1 MHDCR
6 VTCGRLY
13 DIEKGELNR
22 PCSLGSAVNF
32 HYQLISGSLF
42 FMKLDRL
49 IRLALGFLILLVF
62 VITIAALLFV
72 TESALNVWDRLVQG
86 PRLLLYGY
94 LAVMAVLIVGAM
106 WLVAR
111 LLIRRKILEPQSKTA
126 KLSKSDIEA
135 RLRDAD
141 NAGVDVTEAQI
152 ELQELASRQQAGSVH
167 LCFFGEIST
176 GKSSL
181 IKALVPEADV
191 VIDAVGGS
199 TLDIR
204 HYRWRDEAVAQI
216 LLTDVPGTGGLD
228 EGLDSVAEEEARRS
242 QLVIFVCE
250 GDLTRAEKQAVKW
263 LLALEKPLVL
273 VMNKSD
279 RYDAAEQAALMQRLL
294 DHLSDLGGEITKD
307 RVVAV
312 SAGGQVDVIERSAD
326 GSEEKVRRERQAD
339 IGVLVVAINRL
350 LEEDA
355 SSLDARRDRAV
366 FRLAAEKL
374 AEAEQSYRQ
383 QRSEQII
390 RNSTRKA
397 VVGALAA
404 VSPGTDLI
412 IQGYIGTTMTQ
423 SVCKLYG
430 AAPRDLDIEQF
441 LTLSQSR
448 AGRALPLSLAV
459 AGNALK
465 AFPGLGTVAGGLV
478 HAVAYGLIFDAL
490 GRSLVLTLSKHGEL
504 VPETAAKEF
513 EEGINEHIEAGVRQI
528 AKMVVDQQEDG
539 GSSG

>member
-1 MHDCR
+1 
-6 VTCGRLY
+6 
-13 DIEKGELNR
+13 
-22 PCSLGSAVNF
+22 
-32 HYQLISGSLF
+32 
-42 FMKLDRL
+42 MKLDRF

-62 VITIAALLFV
+62 VIAIAALLFV

-94 LAVMAVLIVGAM
+94 MSVMAALVIAAI
-106 WLVAR
+106 WLGFR
-111 LLIRRKILEPQSKTA
+111 LLVRRKIAEPKGRPA

-135 RLRDAD
+135 RLRQAD
-141 NAGVDVTEAQI
+141 EAGVDVGEAQA
-152 ELQELASRQQAGSVH
+152 ELHELASRQRAGSVH

-199 TLDIR
+199 TMDIR
-204 HYRWRDEAVAQI
+204 HYRWRDDVGLQI
-216 LLTDVPGTGGLD
+216 LLTDVPGTGGLE
-228 EGLDSVAEEEARRS
+228 EGLDKVAEEEARRS
-242 QLVIFVCE
+242 QVVIFVCE
-250 GDLTRAEKQAVKW
+250 GDLTRAEKQAVKR

-294 DHLSDLGGEITKD
+294 DHLSDLGGEIAKD

-312 SAGGQVDVIERSAD
+312 SAGGQVDVIERKID
-326 GSEEKVRRERQAD
+326 GPEETVRRERPAD

-350 LEEDA
+350 LEED
-355 SSLDARRDRAV
+355 SSTLDARRDRAV

-374 AEAEQSYRQ
+374 AEAEQRYRQ
-383 QRSEQII
+383 QRSEQIV

-404 VSPGTDLI
+404 VSPGTDVI

-423 SVCKLYG
+423 SLCKLYG
-430 AAPRDLDIEQF
+430 AAPRDLDIEEF
-441 LTLSQSR
+441 LSLSQSR
-448 AGRALPLSLAV
+448 AGKALPLSLAV

-490 GRSLVLTLSKHGEL
+490 GRSLVHTLTKHGEL

-513 EEGINEHIEAGVRQI
+513 EEGISEHIEAGVRQV
-528 AKMVVDQQEDG
+528 ARLALDQQKDEDG
-539 GSSG
+539 SGG

>member
-1 MHDCR
+1 
-6 VTCGRLY
+6 
-13 DIEKGELNR
+13 
-22 PCSLGSAVNF
+22 
-32 HYQLISGSLF
+32 
-42 FMKLDRL
+42 MKLDRF
-49 IRLALGFLILLVF
+49 IRLALGLLILLVF

-94 LAVMAVLIVGAM
+94 LAVMSALIIGAV
-106 WLVAR
+106 WLVGR
-111 LLIRRKILEPQSKTA
+111 LLVRRKIPEPENKPT
-126 KLSKSDIEA
+126 KLSKSEIET

-141 NAGVDVTEAQI
+141 DVGVDVKEAQA

-191 VIDAVGGS
+191 VIDPVGGS
-199 TLDIR
+199 TIDIR
-204 HYRWRDEAVAQI
+204 HFRWRNDSGAQI
-216 LLTDVPGTGGLD
+216 LLTDVPGTGGLED
-228 EGLDSVAEEEARRS
+228 GLDDVAEEEARRS

-250 GDLTRAEKQAVKW
+250 GDLTRAEKQAVK
-263 LLALEKPLVL
+263 LLLVLEKPLVL

-279 RYDAAEQAALMQRLL
+279 RYDATEQAALMQRLL
-294 DHLSDLGGEITKD
+294 DHLGDLGGEIEKD

-350 LEEDA
+350 LEDDA

-374 AEAEQSYRQ
+374 AEAEKSYRQ
-383 QRSEQII
+383 QRAEQII

-404 VSPGTDLI
+404 VSPGTDVI

-423 SVCKLYG
+423 SLCKLYG
-430 AAPRDLDIEQF
+430 AAPRDLDIEEF

-448 AGRALPLSLAV
+448 AGKALPLSLAV

-504 VPETAAKEF
+504 APETAAKEF
-513 EEGINEHIEAGVRQI
+513 EEGINEHIEAGVRQV
-528 AKMVVDQQEDG
+528 AKMALARQKDDEP
-539 GSSG
+539 SG